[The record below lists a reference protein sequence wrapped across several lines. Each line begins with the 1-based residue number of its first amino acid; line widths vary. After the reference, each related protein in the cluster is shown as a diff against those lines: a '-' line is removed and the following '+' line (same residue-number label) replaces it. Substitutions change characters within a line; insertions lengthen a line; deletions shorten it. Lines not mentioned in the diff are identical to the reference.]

1 MQRNRPAVDILPT
14 RFLSHPEALSIVHT
28 VLLRL
33 LFPSWAFFDRV
44 TEVARLELRT
54 LEHGGVF
61 TPWRSALIP
70 PSRRLLAL
78 VYHPQGTA
86 HLAQQSA
93 VERFAVGVD
102 AQVFD
107 QVAHDI
113 VAAIAGRAVSVA
125 TPGSTPWQWRVVA
138 VDHAA
143 PSDVRVVFESTV
155 QSMRP
160 RGAVA

>member
-1 MQRNRPAVDILPT
+1 MHA
-14 RFLSHPEALSIVHT
+14 

-54 LEHGGVF
+54 LDHRGAF
-61 TPWRSALIP
+61 TPWCSALVP
-70 PSRRLLAL
+70 PTRSLLAL
-78 VYHPQGTA
+78 VYHPRGTA

-93 VERFAVGVD
+93 VERFSVGVEE
-102 AQVFD
+102 QTFD

-113 VAAIAGRAVSVA
+113 VEAIAWRAVSVA
-125 TPGSTPWQWRVVA
+125 TSGATPWQWRVVA
-138 VDHAA
+138 VDHAVQ
-143 PSDVRVVFESTV
+143 SDVRVIFESAV
-155 QSMRP
+155 QPARA

>member
-1 MQRNRPAVDILPT
+1 MQRNRPAVDILPK

-44 TEVARLELRT
+44 SEVARLELRT
-54 LEHGGVF
+54 LDHGGAF
-61 TPWRSALIP
+61 APWRSALMA
-70 PSRRLLAL
+70 PSRTLLAL
-78 VYHPQGTA
+78 VYHPRGTA

-93 VERFAVGVD
+93 VERFAVGVEE
-102 AQVFD
+102 QEFD

-113 VAAIAGRAVSVA
+113 VAAIAWQAVSAA
-125 TPGSTPWQWRVVA
+125 TPASTPWQWRVVA
-138 VDHAA
+138 VDHAV

-155 QSMRP
+155 QSMPP

>member
-1 MQRNRPAVDILPT
+1 M
-14 RFLSHPEALSIVHT
+14 HT

-44 TEVARLELRT
+44 TEVVRLELRT
-54 LEHGGVF
+54 LDQGGAF
-61 TPWRSALIP
+61 TPWHSALLA
-70 PSRRLLAL
+70 PSRTLLAL
-78 VYHPQGTA
+78 VYHPCGTA

-93 VERFAVGVD
+93 VERFSVGVEEQ
-102 AQVFD
+102 AFD

-113 VAAIAGRAVSVA
+113 VAAIAWRAVSVA

-138 VDHAA
+138 VDHATQ
-143 PSDVRVVFESTV
+143 SDARVIFESAV
-155 QSMRP
+155 QPARP